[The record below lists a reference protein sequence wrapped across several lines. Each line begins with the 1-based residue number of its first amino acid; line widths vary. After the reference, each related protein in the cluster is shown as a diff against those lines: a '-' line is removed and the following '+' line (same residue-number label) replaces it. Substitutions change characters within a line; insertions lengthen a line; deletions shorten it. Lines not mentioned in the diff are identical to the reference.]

1 MYFLYQKQFKYID
14 CILFRQ
20 NNLIFKVDKM
30 NKENIIEVN
39 ELNKSYGKLQVLK
52 DVSFSVKKKSIFA
65 FLGPNGAGKSTTI
78 KILTTILQPDNG
90 KVLING
96 NNPLKDSDKVRKD
109 FGIVFQD
116 PSVDEELTAYE
127 NLDMHGIFYRVPK
140 NERKKR
146 IEELMKIV
154 ELWDRKDE
162 LVKNFSG
169 GMKRRLEIARGL
181 LHYPKVLFLDEP
193 TVGLD
198 PQTRNHI
205 WDYIKKVNKRE
216 GTTIFFTTHYMDEAE
231 KYADSIAIIDHGKII
246 DIGTSKELI
255 KKTKTKTLEEAFIKI
270 TGYSIRDEEASTL
283 DRMRMMRRRH

>member
-1 MYFLYQKQFKYID
+1 M
-14 CILFRQ
+14 
-20 NNLIFKVDKM
+20 DKD
-30 NKENIIEVN
+30 KIIEVKL
-39 ELNKSYGKLQVLK
+39 LNKSYGKLKVLD
-52 DVSFSVKKKSIFA
+52 DVSFSVKRKSVFA

-78 KILTTILQPDNG
+78 KILTTILKADSGN
-90 KVLING
+90 VLING
-96 NNPLKDSDKVRKD
+96 KDPETESDKVRKN

-116 PSVDEELTAYE
+116 PSLDEELTAYE
-127 NLDMHGIFYRVPK
+127 NLDMHGIFYQVPK
-140 NERKKR
+140 KERQKR
-146 IEELMKIV
+146 IEELLKIV
-154 ELWDRKDE
+154 ELWDRKSE

-205 WDYIKKVNKRE
+205 WDYILKINKRE

-231 KYADSIAIIDHGKII
+231 RYADSIAIIDRGKII

-270 TGYSIRDEEASTL
+270 TGYNIRDEEVSTI
-283 DRMRMMRRRH
+283 DRMRMRIRRHR

>member
-1 MYFLYQKQFKYID
+1 MK
-14 CILFRQ
+14 
-20 NNLIFKVDKM
+20 
-30 NKENIIEVN
+30 NIIEVTD
-39 ELNKSYGKLQVLK
+39 LNKSYGKLQVLRN
-52 DVSFSVKKKSIFA
+52 VTFSVKKGNIFA

-78 KILTTILQPDNG
+78 KTLTTILSPDSG
-90 KVLING
+90 KLLVNG
-96 NNPLKDSDKVRKD
+96 NNPITDSNKVRKD

-127 NLDMHGIFYRVPK
+127 NLDMHGVFYHIPK

-154 ELWDRKDE
+154 ELWDRKDD

-231 KYADSIAIIDHGKII
+231 KYANQIAVIDHGKII
-246 DIGTSKELI
+246 DIGTSKELV

-270 TGYSIRDEEASTL
+270 TGYNIRDEEVSSL
-283 DRMRMMRRRH
+283 DNMRARRKMFHK

>member
-1 MYFLYQKQFKYID
+1 MKSKD
-14 CILFRQ
+14 
-20 NNLIFKVDKM
+20 
-30 NKENIIEVN
+30 NIIEVTN
-39 ELNKSYGKLQVLK
+39 LNKSYGKLQVLK
-52 DVSFSVKKKSIFA
+52 DVTFTVEKGNIFA

-78 KILTTILQPDNG
+78 KILTTILSPDSG
-90 KVLING
+90 EILVNG
-96 NNPLKDSDKVRKD
+96 NSPITDSYKVRKD

-127 NLDMHGIFYRVPK
+127 NLDMHGIFYHVSKKDRL
-140 NERKKR
+140 KR

-154 ELWDRKDE
+154 ELWDRKND

-231 KYADSIAIIDHGKII
+231 RYANQIAVIDHGKII

-270 TGYSIRDEEASTL
+270 TGYNIRDEEVSSL
-283 DRMRMMRRRH
+283 DNMRARRKMFHK

>member
-1 MYFLYQKQFKYID
+1 
-14 CILFRQ
+14 
-20 NNLIFKVDKM
+20 M
-30 NKENIIEVN
+30 NKDKIIEVN
-39 ELNKSYGKLQVLK
+39 LLNKSYGKLEVLK
-52 DVSFSVKKKSIFA
+52 DVSFSVKRKSIFA

-78 KILTTILQPDNG
+78 KILTTILNPDSG
-90 KVLING
+90 KILVNG
-96 NNPLKDSDKVRKD
+96 NSPLTESNKVRKD

-127 NLDMHGIFYRVPK
+127 NLDMHGIFYHVPK
-140 NERKKR
+140 DERKKR
-146 IEELMKIV
+146 IKELLEIV
-154 ELWDRKDE
+154 ELWDRKNE

-231 KYADSIAIIDHGKII
+231 RYADSIAIIDYGKII

-255 KKTKTKTLEEAFIKI
+255 KKTKTNTLEEAFIKI
-270 TGYSIRDEEASTL
+270 TGYSIRDEEVSTI
-283 DRMRMMRRRH
+283 DRMRQNRKMHHK

>member
-1 MYFLYQKQFKYID
+1 MD
-14 CILFRQ
+14 
-20 NNLIFKVDKM
+20 NDK
-30 NKENIIEVN
+30 IIEVN
-39 ELNKSYGKLQVLK
+39 LLNKNYGKLQVLK
-52 DVSFSVKKKSIFA
+52 DVSFSVKRKSIFA

-78 KILTTILQPDNG
+78 KILTTILKADSG

-96 NNPLKDSDKVRKD
+96 KDPEKESDEVRKN

-127 NLDMHGIFYRVPK
+127 NLDMHGIFYHVPK
-140 NERKKR
+140 KERLKR
-146 IEELMKIV
+146 IEELLKIV
-154 ELWDRKDE
+154 ELWDRKNE

-181 LHYPKVLFLDEP
+181 LHYPRILFLDEP

-205 WDYIKKVNKRE
+205 WNYILKINKRE

-231 KYADSIAIIDHGKII
+231 RYADSIAIIDRGEII
-246 DIGTSKELI
+246 DIGTTKELI
-255 KKTKTKTLEEAFIKI
+255 ERTKTRTLEEAFIKI
-270 TGYSIRDEEASTL
+270 TGYNIRDEEASTI
-283 DRMRMMRRRH
+283 DRMRLKRRHHK

>member
-1 MYFLYQKQFKYID
+1 MKD
-14 CILFRQ
+14 
-20 NNLIFKVDKM
+20 
-30 NKENIIEVN
+30 NIIEVTG
-39 ELNKSYGKLQVLK
+39 LNKHYGKLQVLK
-52 DVSFSVKKKSIFA
+52 NVTFSVKKKSIFA

-78 KILTTILQPDNG
+78 KILTTILNPDSG
-90 KVLING
+90 KILVNG
-96 NNPLKDSDKVRKD
+96 NNPEKDSDKVRKD

-127 NLDMHGIFYRVPK
+127 NLDMHGIFYHVPK
-140 NERKKR
+140 DERKKR

-154 ELWDRKDE
+154 ELWDRKND

-181 LHYPKVLFLDEP
+181 LHYPKILYLDEP

-231 KYADSIAIIDHGKII
+231 RYADSIAVIDHGKII
-246 DIGTSKELI
+246 DIGTSKKLI

-270 TGYSIRDEEASTL
+270 TGYNIRDEEVSTI
-283 DRMRMMRRRH
+283 DRMRQNRKMHHK

>member
-1 MYFLYQKQFKYID
+1 MI
-14 CILFRQ
+14 
-20 NNLIFKVDKM
+20 
-30 NKENIIEVN
+30 KENIIEVN
-39 ELNKSYGKLQVLK
+39 NLNKTYGKLQVLK
-52 DVSFSVKKKSIFA
+52 DVSFTVKKKSIFA

-78 KILTTILQPDNG
+78 KILTTILNPDSG
-90 KVLING
+90 KILVNG
-96 NNPLKDSDKVRKD
+96 NSSIKEPNKVRKD

-116 PSVDEELTAYE
+116 SSVDEELTAYE
-127 NLDMHGIFYRVPK
+127 NLDMHGIFYHVS
-140 NERKKR
+140 KKDRLTR

-154 ELWDRKDE
+154 ELWDRKDD

-205 WDYIKKVNKRE
+205 WDYIKKVNKKE

-231 KYADSIAIIDHGKII
+231 RYADSIAVIDHGKII

-255 KKTKTKTLEEAFIKI
+255 KKTKTKTLEDAFIKI
-270 TGYSIRDEEASTL
+270 TGYNIRDEEVSSL
-283 DRMRMMRRRH
+283 DNMRARRKMFHK